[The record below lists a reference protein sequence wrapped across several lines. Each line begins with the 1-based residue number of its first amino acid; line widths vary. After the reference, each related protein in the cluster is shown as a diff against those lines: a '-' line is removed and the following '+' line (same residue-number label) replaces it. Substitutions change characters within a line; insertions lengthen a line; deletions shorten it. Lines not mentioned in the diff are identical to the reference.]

1 MNKLDQVR
9 TWIKRYGLQNVILRG
24 AKMILPIQRIANN
37 KKLRTINW
45 QSYCKKK
52 LKKHLVF
59 KEKEN
64 IDNSYSKTIWWLWF
78 QGKEQAPLIVK
89 KCYESI
95 SKYSKEIGFN
105 LVELNKENLR
115 KYVQFPERIWEL
127 WEKGCIMPA
136 HFSDMCRIN
145 LLAFKGG
152 MGIDST
158 VMLTGKINNEILNS
172 DMFFYRASFLD
183 LSETQISNWFLYSKN
198 SGESFFLSLYYSMEN
213 WWLHNKTVNDYFIF
227 HLFAA
232 LLIESGKFERQLY
245 EMPYYS
251 NTYPTLLQHE
261 LKKTFS
267 SSKFDSI
274 KCKTNV
280 HKLTYKNLEGL
291 KNDTFYHVI
300 LNYNLEELDSGKVKP

>member
-105 LVELNKENLR
+105 LV
-115 KYVQFPERIWEL
+115 
-127 WEKGCIMPA
+127 
-136 HFSDMCRIN
+136 
-145 LLAFKGG
+145 
-152 MGIDST
+152 
-158 VMLTGKINNEILNS
+158 
-172 DMFFYRASFLD
+172 
-183 LSETQISNWFLYSKN
+183 
-198 SGESFFLSLYYSMEN
+198 
-213 WWLHNKTVNDYFIF
+213 
-227 HLFAA
+227 
-232 LLIESGKFERQLY
+232 
-245 EMPYYS
+245 
-251 NTYPTLLQHE
+251 
-261 LKKTFS
+261 
-267 SSKFDSI
+267 
-274 KCKTNV
+274 
-280 HKLTYKNLEGL
+280 
-291 KNDTFYHVI
+291 
-300 LNYNLEELDSGKVKP
+300 

>member
-1 MNKLDQVR
+1 MF
-9 TWIKRYGLQNVILRG
+9 
-24 AKMILPIQRIANN
+24 
-37 KKLRTINW
+37 
-45 QSYCKKK
+45 KKK
-52 LKKHLVF
+52 KTSTTHILKQ
-59 KEKEN
+59 
-64 IDNSYSKTIWWLWF
+64 SGGYGF

-127 WEKGCIMPA
+127 WEKGCIRPA

-152 MGIDST
+152 MWIDST

-198 SGESFFLSLYYSMEN
+198 SGESFLPF
-213 WWLHNKTVNDYFIF
+213 T
-227 HLFAA
+227 
-232 LLIESGKFERQLY
+232 
-245 EMPYYS
+245 
-251 NTYPTLLQHE
+251 
-261 LKKTFS
+261 
-267 SSKFDSI
+267 SI
-274 KCKTNV
+274 IRWKIGGYITKQ
-280 HKLTYKNLEGL
+280 
-291 KNDTFYHVI
+291 
-300 LNYNLEELDSGKVKP
+300 

>member
-152 MGIDST
+152 D
-158 VMLTGKINNEILNS
+158 V
-172 DMFFYRASFLD
+172 D
-183 LSETQISNWFLYSKN
+183 
-198 SGESFFLSLYYSMEN
+198 
-213 WWLHNKTVNDYFIF
+213 
-227 HLFAA
+227 
-232 LLIESGKFERQLY
+232 
-245 EMPYYS
+245 
-251 NTYPTLLQHE
+251 
-261 LKKTFS
+261 
-267 SSKFDSI
+267 
-274 KCKTNV
+274 
-280 HKLTYKNLEGL
+280 
-291 KNDTFYHVI
+291 
-300 LNYNLEELDSGKVKP
+300 